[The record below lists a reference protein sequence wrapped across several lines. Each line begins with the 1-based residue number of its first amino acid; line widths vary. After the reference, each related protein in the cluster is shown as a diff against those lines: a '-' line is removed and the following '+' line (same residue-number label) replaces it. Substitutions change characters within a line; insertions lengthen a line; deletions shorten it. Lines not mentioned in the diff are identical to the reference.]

1 MEVEKSVLCKDLQF
15 ALPPKNL
22 EYADYMVSFEL
33 LFRDINTTNLS
44 NIQNETIKSKLRD
57 IAFSSFNSFNKNKP
71 KNNLTEAELHALNSL
86 KQNNDIIIQKAD
98 KDKT

>member
-1 MEVEKSVLCKDLQF
+1 MEVEKSVLCKGLQF

-22 EYADYMVSFEL
+22 EYPDYMVSFEL

-57 IAFSSFNSFNKNKP
+57 IAFFLLLTHLIKI
-71 KNNLTEAELHALNSL
+71 NL
-86 KQNNDIIIQKAD
+86 KII
-98 KDKT
+98 